1 MINMKNIGKR
11 AIGRR
16 KDTSY
21 RDGFK
26 RSFPRG
32 WKTEGTITKY
42 DSATKKYLIEG
53 VNYIFNETGTF
64 KVSDGGDW
72 FYRWQIQIVDEE
84 E

>member
-1 MINMKNIGKR
+1 MKNVGKR

-32 WKTEGTITKY
+32 WKTEGEITQY
-42 DSATKKYLIEG
+42 DRVSQKYLIKG
-53 VNYIFNETGTF
+53 TNYIFNEAGTF
-64 KVSDGGDW
+64 KVNGDGDW
-72 FYRWQIQIVDEE
+72 FYRWQIQILDEDA
-84 E
+84 